1 MPSLA
6 RMPTHAA
13 HGAHAHSG
21 HGQPSSQ
28 REAEL
33 ADLLDLDAALLGGY
47 LDDATGWAADQLPG
61 ESRLVV
67 DLGTGTGVGALAL
80 ARRFPTAA
88 VVAVDRSRVML
99 DRVVGSAGEHGL
111 ADRVS
116 AVQADVDEGWPALT
130 GADLVWAS
138 SSLHELADPA
148 RTLRD
153 VFAAM
158 VPGGLLVVI
167 EMDSLPQFLPPEDAD
182 LERRV
187 LAALEAAGWN
197 HHPDW
202 TRHLE
207 TAGFDVVGRRAL
219 PTEAAGAGR
228 YADTCLRRMRV
239 ALEERLPAGD
249 LAVLDRLLD
258 GPGSLLARPDVTVRG
273 SRTAWAARRP

>member
-1 MPSLA
+1 MT
-6 RMPTHAA
+6 THAA
-13 HGAHAHSG
+13 HAHPG
-21 HGQPSSQ
+21 HGQLSPQ

-33 ADLLDLDAALLGGY
+33 ADLLDLDAALLGDY
-47 LDDATGWAADQLPG
+47 LDEATAWAADQLPG
-61 ESRLVV
+61 QPRMVV
-67 DLGTGTGVGALAL
+67 DLGAGTGVGTLAL

-99 DRVVGSAGEHGL
+99 DRVVRSAGEQGL
-111 ADRVS
+111 AERVS
-116 AVQADVDEGWPALT
+116 VVQADVDEGWPALT

-153 VFAAM
+153 VFAAL
-158 VPGGLLVVI
+158 VPGGVLVVV
-167 EMDSLPQFLPPEDAD
+167 EMDSLPRFLPPEDAD

-187 LAALEAAGWN
+187 LGALEAAGWN
-197 HHPDW
+197 SHPDW

-207 TAGFDVVGRRAL
+207 TAGFEVVGRRAL
-219 PTEAAGAGR
+219 PTQAAGAGR
-228 YADTCLRRMRV
+228 YADTYLRRMRV
-239 ALEERLPAGD
+239 ALEQRMSADD